1 MSAETASPKQYMRLT
16 EIITFCRP
24 DARLKRH
31 LFYLLLILCQLACQ
45 KERPTSATKVDAF
58 FPLILGTTWSYEIV
72 DEVRNTTTTF
82 TDKVERTQYAAN
94 GSPLMAENGKAIGGS
109 YETVVSEASGSD
121 GQLLVLYKSSSQYI
135 ERSLS
140 FGRLVDGSSDYQV
153 ISTELK
159 FLPRLLKPG
168 VHWSNT
174 TFPFGSMLH
183 DLKIVQT
190 HVVYAE
196 DDVVTVPAGR
206 FSNCIRIVTS
216 AVFMSDSPDSGRE
229 RRYLEYVDW
238 YAPNVG
244 LIKTAL
250 SQSGLFG
257 REIAKVELIQF
268 RQGSFTGVPPPPSA
282 EQRTLS
288 HPGLMD

>member
-1 MSAETASPKQYMRLT
+1 MRLT
-16 EIITFCRP
+16 AIITYCRP
-24 DARLKRH
+24 DPRLKRH
-31 LFYLLLILCQLACQ
+31 LFYLLLTFCQLACQ
-45 KERPTSATKVDAF
+45 KERPPGATQVDAF

-82 TDKVERTQYAAN
+82 TDKVERTQFTAN
-94 GSPLMAENGKAIGGS
+94 GGPLKADNGNATRAS
-109 YETVVSEASGSD
+109 YETVVSETSGSD

-135 ERSLS
+135 GRSLS
-140 FGRLVDGSSDYQV
+140 FGRLEDGSSDYQI

-174 TFPFGSMLH
+174 TVPFGSMSS

-216 AVFMSDSPDSGRE
+216 AVFMSDSSDSGRE

-244 LIKTAL
+244 LIKTSL
-250 SQSGLFG
+250 SRTGFFG
-257 REIAKVELIQF
+257 GEIAKVELIQF
-268 RQGSFTGVPPPPSA
+268 RQGSFTGVPPPPST
-282 EQRTLS
+282 EQRTVS
-288 HPGLMD
+288 HPSLMD